1 MTRMLA
7 LTALLAFIPFIIQA
21 QNGKKPPQTVKIAG
35 APTVSLPLKDAADIL
50 KNDPEQSIILEI
62 SIEGGSSTWGISA
75 LGISDTDIAMSSRI
89 ITAED
94 RAQFPSVNFTEVYF
108 GEETATLVVS
118 NDVWE
123 SGVRM
128 ITKAQAKAIYEGKI
142 RNWKELGGP
151 DKPIAGYSAEQGR
164 EVWSCYLQW
173 IYEDSNKTRPNRFA
187 VVSTDDEAKSSL
199 ELTPGSITQVS
210 MTYAESKN
218 LHQLAL
224 KDTDGNLI
232 QPNVATV
239 AAHKY
244 PMSRPLYLVVRNRP
258 LGAVKA
264 VVEFMLSD
272 RGQALVHNHGYIT
285 LKELGVT
292 PQTFE

>member
-1 MTRMLA
+1 MQTLTLAAVLA
-7 LTALLAFIPFIIQA
+7 LATCAVHA
-21 QNGKKPPQTVKIAG
+21 QTVKVAG
-35 APTVSLPLKDAADIL
+35 APTVSPPLKDAAVLL
-50 KNDPEQSIILEI
+50 KKEQNITLEI
-62 SIEGGSSTWGISA
+62 STEGGSSTWGLSA
-75 LGISDTDIAMSSRI
+75 LGIGDTDIAMCSRI

-94 RAQFPSVNFTEVYF
+94 RAQFPSVNFTEIYF

-118 NDVWE
+118 DDVWD

-128 ITKAQAKAIYEGKI
+128 ISKAQAKSIYEGKI
-142 RNWKELGGP
+142 RNWKDLGGP
-151 DKPIAGYSAEQGR
+151 DRQIAGYSAEQGR
-164 EVWSCYLQW
+164 EVWSCYIQW
-173 IYEDSNKTRPNRFA
+173 IYEDSTKTRPNRFA
-187 VVSTDDEAKSSL
+187 VVTSDEDARSSM
-199 ELTPGSITQVS
+199 ELTPGSIAQVS
-210 MTYAESKN
+210 MTFAENKK

-224 KDTDGNLI
+224 KDGDNLI

-258 LGAVKA
+258 LGTVKT

-272 RGQALVHNHGYIT
+272 RGQELVHNHGYIT

-292 PQTFE
+292 PQTFD